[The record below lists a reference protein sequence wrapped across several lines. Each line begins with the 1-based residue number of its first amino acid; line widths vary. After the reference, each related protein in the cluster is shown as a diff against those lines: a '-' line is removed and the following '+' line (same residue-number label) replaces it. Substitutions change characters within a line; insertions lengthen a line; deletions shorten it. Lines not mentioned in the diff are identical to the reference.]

1 MSADRLLEGSER
13 RTIPEKWWLKGKG
26 SKSRNLE
33 FPLSSD
39 PGSRIGHGHSKSGS
53 KALLAVR
60 KKGEVFVYINSCP
73 HIGVPLDFVPGNFL
87 DLNKEYILCSSHGAL
102 FRISD
107 GYCISGP
114 CLGKNLQPVASKI
127 EGGQIILIL

>member
-1 MSADRLLEGSER
+1 MIDGQLEFSLCPLEEIR
-13 RTIPEKWWLKGKG
+13 EDG
-26 SKSRNLE
+26 SKG
-33 FPLSSD
+33 FVID
-39 PGSRIGHGHSKSGS
+39 SKSGS

-73 HIGVPLDFVPGNFL
+73 HIGVPLDFVPGKFL